1 MRKTILWTLMGA
13 AAMLRADQ
21 DTARGFAVNFN
32 NCTEWVGWGPVQNA
46 VALPLLPTGFQAALV
61 NGSAT
66 AVVRAANCASVTVD
80 GRVAGPGSVAQ
91 IGINIVP
98 PDNTGNINN
107 YTLSYVTSDER
118 LAKAL
123 DKAGLPVVV
132 DENLAY
138 EFTPATNNPNTG
150 NLYVDVTPDDDQT
163 RATHPY
169 SKFGVAAN
177 PVPGSEF
184 PFLANWWYRGKHGLI
199 KMATDIPLIGFGNAN
214 VKVYTRRSS
223 TLGQLFGANEIS
235 GFTLLNVRG
244 RFANAVMRVSL
255 R

>member
-1 MRKTILWTLMGA
+1 MKKTILWTLMGTVA
-13 AAMLRADQ
+13 LLRADQ

-32 NCTEWVGWGPVQNA
+32 NCTEWVGWGPVRNA
-46 VALPLLPTGFQAALV
+46 VALPLVPNGFQAALV

-80 GRVAGPGSVAQ
+80 GRVTGPGTVAHV
-91 IGINIVP
+91 GINIQS
-98 PDNTGNINN
+98 PDNTGLINN

-118 LAKAL
+118 LAREL
-123 DKAGLPVVV
+123 EKAGLPVVV
-132 DENLAY
+132 DEKLAY
-138 EFTPATNNPNTG
+138 EFTPAANDPNTG
-150 NLYVDVTPDDDQT
+150 TLYVDVTPD
-163 RATHPY
+163 RAEAGAPLPY
-169 SKFGVAAN
+169 SKFGVVTN
-177 PVPGSEF
+177 PTPGTEF
-184 PFLANWWYRGKHGLI
+184 PFLANWWYRGKHGVI